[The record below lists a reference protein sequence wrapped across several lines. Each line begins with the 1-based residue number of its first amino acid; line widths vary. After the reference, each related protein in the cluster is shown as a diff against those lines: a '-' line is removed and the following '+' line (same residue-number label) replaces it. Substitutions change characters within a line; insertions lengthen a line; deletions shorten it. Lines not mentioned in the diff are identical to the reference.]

1 MATKNKEP
9 SLAERVAY
17 RAGMLQAQRG
27 VSINKNPYT
36 GAAKQWFRYGYED
49 ARKHTMTKNPAPK
62 RKKKTAKKAKT
73 KRSVIKK
80 TLTKIKKRA
89 VKMLKM
95 NPKGYHVFAKANG
108 KVYYWTGESF
118 NTIFNQAK
126 MIPLLNVAKATA
138 RKFAGKYPTRTFG
151 VSHGSV

>member
-36 GAAKQWFRYGYED
+36 GAAKQWFIYGHRD
-49 ARKHTMTKNPAPK
+49 FKKPLTKNPTPK

-80 TLTKIKKRA
+80 TLTKMKKRA
-89 VKMLKM
+89 VSMLKM

-108 KVYYWTGESF
+108 KVYYWTGDSF
-118 NTIFNQAK
+118 DTRFNVAK
-126 MIPLLNVAKATA
+126 MIPLLNIAKATA
-138 RKFAGKYPTRTFG
+138 RKFASKYPSRTFG
-151 VSHGSV
+151 VCHGSV